1 MSGLLIFHNRDFIY
15 LLRVEMKTLSNVTL
29 SAAALSPKDLE
40 AARQKL
46 LQLRGSLNSAAE
58 ASERYCAR

>member
-15 LLRVEMKTLSNVTL
+15 LLRVEMKTLCNVTL
-29 SAAALSPKDLE
+29 SAAALSPKDLD

-46 LQLRGSLNSAAE
+46 LQLRGSLKFGS
-58 ASERYCAR
+58 